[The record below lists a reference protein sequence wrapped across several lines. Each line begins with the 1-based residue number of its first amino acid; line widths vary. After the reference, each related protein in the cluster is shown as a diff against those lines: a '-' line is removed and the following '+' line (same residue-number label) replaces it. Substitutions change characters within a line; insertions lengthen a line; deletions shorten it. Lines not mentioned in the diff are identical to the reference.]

1 VVKYFYIMKENSDNL
16 ARWINRQAEDKN
28 LSFREIAKRGGISV
42 ASVSDAASGQS
53 VGFKVCKGL
62 AKAFDV
68 SEEKVLR
75 LAGLLPP
82 QPKETPTSRELL
94 YMFMQLDNQDQER
107 ILSITRTFLEEKKG
121 RVITGGEKPATA

>member
-1 VVKYFYIMKENSDNL
+1 MNEKSDNL
-16 ARWINRQAEDKN
+16 AHWVNSQAEDKN

-62 AKAFDV
+62 AKAFGV
-68 SEEKVLR
+68 PEEKILR

-82 QPKETPTSRELL
+82 QPEETPTSRELL
-94 YMFMQLDNQDQER
+94 YMFMQLDDQDQER
-107 ILSITRTFLEEKKG
+107 ILSITRTFLEEKKE
-121 RVITGGEKPATA
+121 RVIIGGEEPAAA

>member
-1 VVKYFYIMKENSDNL
+1 MKENLDSL
-16 ARWINRQAEDKN
+16 ARWVNSQAEDKN

-62 AKAFDV
+62 AKAFGV
-68 SEEKVLR
+68 PEEKILR

-82 QPKETPTSRELL
+82 EPEETPTSRELL
-94 YMFMQLDNQDQER
+94 YMFMQLDDENQKR
-107 ILSITRTFLEEKKG
+107 IMSITRTFLEEEKE
-121 RVITGGEKPATA
+121 RVIIGGEKPARA